1 MTAASSPSNTD
12 PKAGALGAIHS
23 WMDAVNRYDLD
34 AIVAAFAHDAS
45 FFGTSTQTLV
55 NASSGIR
62 DYFDIVLKNYAP
74 LSAALGQVTVT
85 ALSSSSAVVT
95 GYDQWQLTIEG
106 KQVESIGRLS
116 IAVALRDGRWQ
127 IISFHR
133 SAIPT

>member
-23 WMDAVNRYDLD
+23 WMDAVNRNDLD

-74 LSAALGQVTVT
+74 LSAALGQATIT

-106 KQVESIGRLS
+106 QQVESIGRLS

>member
-62 DYFDIVLKNYAP
+62 DYFDIVLKNYVP

-85 ALSSSSAVVT
+85 ALSSSSAMVT
-95 GYDQWQLTIEG
+95 GHDKWQLTIEG

-116 IAVALRDGRWQ
+116 IAVARRDGCWQ